1 MPRQENLPRHW
12 FERNQPVNALLWNLL
27 DTIPDYQEFL
37 TLEEL
42 DESSRKLARDYPEA
56 VQLFEIGT
64 SSQGR
69 PLLCLQIGQGSR
81 NALFFGC
88 PHPNEPIGTMLL
100 EHLSQALAENAGL
113 RQDLDYT
120 FYIVKA
126 WDADGLVRN
135 EGWLKGPYTIH
146 QYSRYF
152 FRPAG
157 RAQVDWTFPIDYKDL
172 HFHDT
177 LPETKAMMDLIDR
190 IQPTFNYALHNA
202 GFGGVYWYVS
212 EDVPEVYPSLR
223 EAAERQGIP
232 LHLGEPESASLKV
245 LGPAVL
251 LAEGIEVEYDFLE
264 KFGAKDIPSIID
276 FGTSSDS
283 YSRQKYGTFTFLTE
297 LPYFYDARIADPTP
311 VETTRSQAIL
321 EKLDWTEK
329 SNEQVASIL
338 AKTQA
343 LMTDDNPYLM
353 AVQDFTKGL
362 EIESARKMAKEDP
375 DYQRPATVAEYFDS
389 VTINK
394 FYRLLAYGMLIRA
407 HEHELENNPD
417 AEATNSLTEGMQKAE
432 VLHKELSEELEKELD
447 YQVIP
452 IRKLVNIQLECG
464 LKMLRHIH
472 KIK

>member
-1 MPRQENLPRHW
+1 MNE
-12 FERNQPVNALLWNLL
+12 LLWNLL

-42 DESSRKLARDYPEA
+42 DESSRRLARDYPEA
-56 VQLFEIGT
+56 VELFEIGAT
-64 SSQGR
+64 CEGR
-69 PLLCLQIGQGSR
+69 PLLCLKIGQGSK

-100 EHLSQALAENAGL
+100 EHLSQALAESAEL
-113 RQDLDYT
+113 RRDLDYT

-135 EGWLKGPYTIH
+135 EGWLKGPYTID

-157 RAQVDWTFPIDYKDL
+157 RVQVDWTFPIDHKDL

-177 LPETKAMMDLIDR
+177 LPETKALMDLIDQ
-190 IQPTFNYALHNA
+190 IQPAFNYALHNA

-212 EDVPEVYPSLR
+212 EDVPEVYESLR
-223 EAAERQGIP
+223 EAAERQEIP
-232 LHLGEPESASLKV
+232 LHLGEPESASLQV
-245 LGPAVL
+245 LAPAVL

-264 KFGAKDIPSIID
+264 KLGAQDIPSIITC
-276 FGTSSDS
+276 GTSSDS
-283 YSRQKYGTFTFLTE
+283 YSRKKYGTFTFLTE
-297 LPYFYDARIADPTP
+297 LPYFYDARIADPTLI
-311 VETTRSQAIL
+311 ETTRSEAIL
-321 EKLDWTEK
+321 EKLDWTEE
-329 SNEQVASIL
+329 SNAKVAAVLSR
-338 AKTQA
+338 TQS
-343 LMTDDNPYLM
+343 LMAETNPYLM
-353 AVQDFTKGL
+353 AVEDFTKGL

-389 VTINK
+389 TTINK

-407 HEHELENNPD
+407 HEYELEKNPD
-417 AEATNSLTEGMQKAE
+417 AEAVKLLTAGMREAE
-432 VLHKELSEELEKELD
+432 LLHRELSKELEQELN
-447 YQVIP
+447 YQAIP
-452 IRKLVNIQLECG
+452 IKKLVNIQLECG

>member
-1 MPRQENLPRHW
+1 M
-12 FERNQPVNALLWNLL
+12 NALLWNLL

-42 DESSRKLARDYPEA
+42 DESSRQLARDYPEA
-56 VQLFEIGT
+56 VELFEIGA

-69 PLLCLQIGQGSR
+69 PLLCLKIGQGSK

-100 EHLSQALAENAGL
+100 EHLSQALAESADL

-135 EGWLKGPYTIH
+135 EGWLKGPYTIR

-157 RAQVDWTFPIDYKDL
+157 RVQVDWTFPINYKEI

-177 LPETKAMMDLIDR
+177 LPETKALMDLIDR

-264 KFGAKDIPSIID
+264 KLGAKDIPSIITC
-276 FGTSSDS
+276 GTSSDS
-283 YSRQKYGTFTFLTE
+283 YSRKNYGTFTFLTE

-311 VETTRSQAIL
+311 VETSRSQAIL

-329 SNEQVASIL
+329 SNAKVAAIL
-338 AKTQA
+338 ARTQA
-343 LMTDDNPYLM
+343 HMAADNPYLM
-353 AVQDFTKGL
+353 AVEDFTKGL
-362 EIESARKMAKEDP
+362 EIESARKMAREDP
-375 DYQRPATVAEYFDS
+375 DYRRPATVAEYFDS
-389 VTINK
+389 TTINK

-407 HEHELENNPD
+407 HEHELEKDPD
-417 AEATNSLTEGMQKAE
+417 AVKAGLLTEGMQEAE
-432 VLHKELSEELEKELD
+432 NLHEELAEELEKELD